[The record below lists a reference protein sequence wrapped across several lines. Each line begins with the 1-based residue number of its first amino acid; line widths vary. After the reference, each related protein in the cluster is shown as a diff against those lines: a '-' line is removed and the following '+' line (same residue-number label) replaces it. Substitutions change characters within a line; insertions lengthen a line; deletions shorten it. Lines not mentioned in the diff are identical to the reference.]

1 MKMIAVALTMALSTT
16 IVSTANADQCL
27 DNIKQKG
34 VLLSGNGLMGTKPF
48 IWKNEDGSYGG
59 FEWEIFR
66 ELGKRLGVPKVDYE
80 ITEWSTLIPGLKA
93 DRWDIILSAMSATQE
108 RVQSAGID
116 FSRPYF
122 LLIDQIIVM
131 KGSSIKSMDDLKGKT
146 LGSTLGTKDSLNA
159 HMMVEKGIAGN
170 VLDFNSFGEPF
181 VALQNGQVDA
191 VILDQGTFAGQQE
204 KLGNMEIVG
213 DPIYYQAKPEWA
225 EAEAKAPYILG
236 STAIGVKRECPDL
249 LAAINTALESMETD
263 GSRKAILE
271 KYGMWADYQTKLT
284 K

>member
-1 MKMIAVALTMALSTT
+1 MKCLKFLAAAALVAMTT
-16 IVSTANADQCL
+16 AANAGQCM
-27 DNIKQKG
+27 DDIMKKG

-59 FEWEIFR
+59 FEWELFQEI
-66 ELGKRLGVPKVDYE
+66 GKRIGVPKVDYE

-93 DRWDIILSAMSATQE
+93 QRWDIILSAMSATQE
-108 RVQSAGID
+108 RVQGAGME
-116 FSRPYF
+116 FSTPYF
-122 LLIDQIIVM
+122 LLLDRVIV
-131 KGSSIKSMDDLKGKT
+131 KDDSPIKSMDDLKGKI

-159 HMMVEKGIAGN
+159 HMLVDQGKAGS
-170 VLDFNSFGEPF
+170 VLDFNTFGEPF

-204 KLGNMEIVG
+204 VLKNMRIVG
-213 DPIYYQAKPEWA
+213 DPIYYQPKPEWA

-236 STAIGVKRECPDL
+236 ATAIGVRRECPDL
-249 LAAINTALESMETD
+249 LEALNKAIGSMDED
-263 GSRKAILE
+263 GTRKAILE
-271 KYGMWADYQTKLT
+271 KYGMWADFQAKLT

>member
-1 MKMIAVALTMALSTT
+1 MKCLKFLAAAALVAMTT
-16 IVSTANADQCL
+16 AANAGQCM
-27 DNIKQKG
+27 DDIMKKG

-59 FEWEIFR
+59 FEWELFQEI
-66 ELGKRLGVPKVDYE
+66 GKRIGVPKVDYE

-93 DRWDIILSAMSATQE
+93 QRWDIILSAMSATQE
-108 RVQSAGID
+108 RVQGAGME
-116 FSRPYF
+116 FSTPYF
-122 LLIDQIIVM
+122 LLLDRVIV
-131 KGSSIKSMDDLKGKT
+131 KDDSPIKSMDDLKGKI

-159 HMMVEKGIAGN
+159 HMLVDQGKAGS
-170 VLDFNSFGEPF
+170 VLDFNTFGEPF

-204 KLGNMEIVG
+204 ELKNMRIVG
-213 DPIYYQAKPEWA
+213 DPIYYQPKPEWA

-236 STAIGVKRECPDL
+236 ATAIGVRRECPDL
-249 LAAINTALESMETD
+249 LEALNKAIGSMNED
-263 GSRKAILE
+263 GTRKAILE
-271 KYGMWADYQTKLT
+271 KYGMWADFQAKLT

>member
-1 MKMIAVALTMALSTT
+1 MKCLKFLAAAALVAMTT
-16 IVSTANADQCL
+16 AANAGQCM
-27 DNIKQKG
+27 DDIMKKG

-59 FEWEIFR
+59 FEWELFQEI
-66 ELGKRLGVPKVDYE
+66 GKRIGVPKVDYE

-93 DRWDIILSAMSATQE
+93 QRWDIILSAMSATQE
-108 RVQSAGID
+108 RVQGAGME
-116 FSRPYF
+116 FSTPYF
-122 LLIDQIIVM
+122 LLLDRVIV
-131 KGSSIKSMDDLKGKT
+131 KDDSPIKSMDDLKGKI

-159 HMMVEKGIAGN
+159 HMLVDQGKAGS
-170 VLDFNSFGEPF
+170 VLDFNTFGEPF

-204 KLGNMEIVG
+204 VLKNMRIVG
-213 DPIYYQAKPEWA
+213 DPIYYQPKPEWA

-236 STAIGVKRECPDL
+236 STAIGVRRECPDL
-249 LAAINTALESMETD
+249 LEALNKAIGSMYED
-263 GSRKAILE
+263 GTRKAILE
-271 KYGMWADYQTKLT
+271 KYGMWADFQAKLT